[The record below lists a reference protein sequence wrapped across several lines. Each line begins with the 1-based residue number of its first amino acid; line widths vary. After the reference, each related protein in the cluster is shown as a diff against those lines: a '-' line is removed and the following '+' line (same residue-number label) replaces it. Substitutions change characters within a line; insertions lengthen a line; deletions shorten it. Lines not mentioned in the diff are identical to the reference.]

1 MKIVT
6 KTYILIGVILG
17 LAVFTLVLSYVQ
29 EQATSSEL
37 GLIIAIEDIIKILLG
52 IDIAILVVVFYIIS
66 QSLSPLESISKAL
79 SGVRKGVYGK
89 KIEYSGSGEIE
100 ALVENFNIMSTTIK
114 EKEEEAKRTEIAKS
128 QFLAMITHE
137 LKTPLVPIQGYSD
150 MLLSEHFGKLTDTQR
165 ERIAMIK
172 SSSEVLLSLI
182 MDLLDAEKLELGEL
196 RMKKEDSN
204 IKDTID
210 LAIETLKPKSEKENI
225 KISSNAVDFT
235 INHDSERIGQVITNL
250 IKNSFNVIKSGSGK
264 IELIMEILPTE
275 IKISVKD
282 NGTGIP
288 VKHQKHLFKKFYQI
302 DSTRTRSSGGSGL
315 GLAICKGIVK
325 HHGGQISVYSIP
337 NQGATFSFTI
347 SKETS

>member
-1 MKIVT
+1 MNIVT
-6 KTYILIGVILG
+6 KTYILIGIIMS
-17 LAVFTLVLSYVQ
+17 LAVFTLVLSYMQ

-37 GLIIAIEDIIKILLG
+37 GFIIAIEDILKILLG

-79 SGVRKGVYGK
+79 SGVKEGVYGK

-100 ALVENFNIMSTTIK
+100 KLVENFNIMSTTIK
-114 EKEEEAKRTEIAKS
+114 EKEEEAKKTEIAKS

-210 LAIETLKPKSEKENI
+210 LAIETLKPKSEKDNI

-250 IKNSFNVIKSGSGK
+250 MKNSFNVIKSGSGK

-288 VKHQKHLFKKFYQI
+288 VKHQKHLFKKFYQV
-302 DSTRTRSSGGSGL
+302 DSTLTRSSGGSGL
-315 GLAICKGIVK
+315 GLAICKGIIE
-325 HHGGQISVYSIP
+325 HHGGQISVSSIP

>member
-1 MKIVT
+1 MKIVI
-6 KTYILIGVILG
+6 KTYILIGVIMG

-29 EQATSSEL
+29 EQLSSQPNP
-37 GLIIAIEDIIKILLG
+37 IITTEDIIKILLG
-52 IDIAILVVVFYIIS
+52 IDLAILVVVFYIIS
-66 QSLSPLESISKAL
+66 QSLSPLDSISKAL
-79 SGVRKGVYGK
+79 SRVKEGLYGE
-89 KIEYSGSGEIE
+89 KIKYSGSSEIE
-100 ALVENFNIMSTTIK
+100 KLVENFNIMSNTIK
-114 EKEEEAKRTEIAKS
+114 EKEEEAKKTEIAKS
-128 QFLAMITHE
+128 QFIAMITHE

-165 ERIAMIK
+165 ERITMIK

-210 LAIETLKPKSEKENI
+210 QAIVTLKPQSEKDNI
-225 KISSNAVDFT
+225 EISSNAVDFT

-250 IKNSFNVIKSGSGK
+250 MKNSLYVVEPNSGK

-288 VKHQKHLFKKFYQI
+288 VKHQNHLFKKFYQV
-302 DSTRTRSSGGSGL
+302 DSTLTRSSGGSGL
-315 GLAICKGIVK
+315 GLAICKGIVEK
-325 HHGGQISVYSIP
+325 HGGQISVYSVP
-337 NQGATFSFTI
+337 NEGATFSFTM

>member
-1 MKIVT
+1 
-6 KTYILIGVILG
+6 
-17 LAVFTLVLSYVQ
+17 
-29 EQATSSEL
+29 
-37 GLIIAIEDIIKILLG
+37 
-52 IDIAILVVVFYIIS
+52 
-66 QSLSPLESISKAL
+66 
-79 SGVRKGVYGK
+79 
-89 KIEYSGSGEIE
+89 
-100 ALVENFNIMSTTIK
+100 MSNTIK
-114 EKEEEAKRTEIAKS
+114 EKEEEAKKTEIAKS

-150 MLLSEHFGKLTDTQR
+150 MLLGEHFGKLTDTQR

-210 LAIETLKPKSEKENI
+210 LAIETLKPKSEKDNI

-250 IKNSFNVIKSGSGK
+250 MKNSFNVLEPNSGK

-288 VKHQKHLFKKFYQI
+288 VKHQKHLFKKFYQV
-302 DSTRTRSSGGSGL
+302 DSTLTRSSGGSGL
-315 GLAICKGIVK
+315 GLAICKGIIE

>member
-1 MKIVT
+1 M
-6 KTYILIGVILG
+6 
-17 LAVFTLVLSYVQ
+17 
-29 EQATSSEL
+29 
-37 GLIIAIEDIIKILLG
+37 LLG
-52 IDIAILVVVFYIIS
+52 
-66 QSLSPLESISKAL
+66 
-79 SGVRKGVYGK
+79 
-89 KIEYSGSGEIE
+89 
-100 ALVENFNIMSTTIK
+100 
-114 EKEEEAKRTEIAKS
+114 
-128 QFLAMITHE
+128 
-137 LKTPLVPIQGYSD
+137 
-150 MLLSEHFGKLTDTQR
+150 EHFGKLTDTQR

-210 LAIETLKPKSEKENI
+210 LAIETLKPKSEKDNI

-250 IKNSFNVIKSGSGK
+250 MKNSFNVIKSGSGK
-264 IELIMEILPTE
+264 IELLMEILPTE

-288 VKHQKHLFKKFYQI
+288 VKHQKHLFKKFYQV
-302 DSTRTRSSGGSGL
+302 DSTLTRSSGGSGL
-315 GLAICKGIVK
+315 GLAICKGIIE
-325 HHGGQISVYSIP
+325 HHGGQISVYNNP

-347 SKETS
+347 SKETSQISQDDN